1 MAEKMKV
8 AVVREFEKPLEIEQL
23 DVPYVPSGQVL
34 VKVVAFGVC
43 HTDLHAAESL
53 AAHGIQ
59 LCPAYRM
66 IADCLLTPHGAS
78 ACPMHLERITPRM
91 GSCSD
96 AVALACSAS
105 ISSDSGGCS
114 WRPKLIPQ

>member
-8 AVVREFEKPLEIEQL
+8 AVVRELEKPLEIEQL
-23 DVPYVPSGQVL
+23 VVPYVPSGQVL

-43 HTDLHAAESL
+43 HTGLHAAEGL

-59 LCPAYRM
+59 LCPYGM
-66 IADCLLTPHGAS
+66 IADCLLSPRGAS
-78 ACPMHLERITPRM
+78 ACPMHLKRTTPRV

-96 AVALACSAS
+96 AVALVCGAS

-114 WRPKLIPQ
+114 WRPKLMPR